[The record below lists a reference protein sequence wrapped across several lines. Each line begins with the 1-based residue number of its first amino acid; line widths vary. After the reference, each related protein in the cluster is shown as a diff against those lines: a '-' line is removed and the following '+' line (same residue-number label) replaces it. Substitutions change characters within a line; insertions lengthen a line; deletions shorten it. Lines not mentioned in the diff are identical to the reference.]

1 METPQTH
8 TITKLDSSV
17 INRIAAGEIII
28 QPANALKELIENL
41 IDAGSTSVDILVKDG
56 GIKLLQIT
64 DNGHGIHKE
73 DLQLLCERFAT
84 SK

>member
-1 METPQTH
+1 M
-8 TITKLDSSV
+8 TKLDSSV
-17 INRIAAGEIII
+17 INRIAAGGIII

-56 GIKLLQIT
+56 GIKIYEIT

-73 DLQLLCERFAT
+73 DFAIYYENALLLPKC
-84 SK
+84 KI